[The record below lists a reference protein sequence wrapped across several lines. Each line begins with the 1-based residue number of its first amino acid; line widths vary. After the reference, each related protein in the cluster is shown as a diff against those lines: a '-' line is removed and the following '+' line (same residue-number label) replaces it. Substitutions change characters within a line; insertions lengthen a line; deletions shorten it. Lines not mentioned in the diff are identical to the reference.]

1 MHMDRV
7 RQLVRYWCDDTFSG
21 KCLGKGVTAAVLD
34 TGLAPHPDFRGTGPG
49 VFRSDKGKEATPGSP
64 MMTAATGT
72 HVAGILAG
80 DGRMSGGLLAG
91 MAPEAELVILKVL
104 DEKGEGSIEDI
115 LRGIRWVE
123 ENAARLGIRVV
134 NISVGAKS
142 GLGEEKERRLL
153 SAVEMLWDQNLV
165 VTVSAG
171 NQGPGERIRGC
182 AGTSR
187 KIITVGALK
196 TGTGVLNCSGRGPT
210 GNA

>member
-1 MHMDRV
+1 M
-7 RQLVRYWCDDTFSG
+7 F
-21 KCLGKGVTAAVLD
+21 LD
-34 TGLAPHPDFRGTGPG
+34 LT
-49 VFRSDKGKEATPGSP
+49 KGKKQLRQPYDDSGH
-64 MMTAATGT
+64 GT

-153 SAVEMLWDQNLV
+153 SAVETLW
-165 VTVSAG
+165 TKIWWSPCPPAIRA
-171 NQGPGERIRGC
+171 QGKDPWLCRAPAARSLPWE
-182 AGTSR
+182 
-187 KIITVGALK
+187 
-196 TGTGVLNCSGRGPT
+196 P
-210 GNA
+210 

>member
-34 TGLAPHPDFRGTGPG
+34 TGLAPHPDFRGRVR
-49 VFRSDKGKEATPGSP
+49 VFLDMTKGKKQLRQPYDDSGH
-64 MMTAATGT
+64 GT

-115 LRGIRWVE
+115 LRGIRGVE
-123 ENAARLGIRVV
+123 
-134 NISVGAKS
+134 
-142 GLGEEKERRLL
+142 
-153 SAVEMLWDQNLV
+153 
-165 VTVSAG
+165 
-171 NQGPGERIRGC
+171 
-182 AGTSR
+182 
-187 KIITVGALK
+187 
-196 TGTGVLNCSGRGPT
+196 
-210 GNA
+210 

>member
-34 TGLAPHPDFRGTGPG
+34 TGLAPHPDFRGRVR
-49 VFRSDKGKEATPGSP
+49 VFLDMTKGKKQLRQPYDDSGH
-64 MMTAATGT
+64 GT

-142 GLGEEKERRLL
+142 GLGE
-153 SAVEMLWDQNLV
+153 
-165 VTVSAG
+165 
-171 NQGPGERIRGC
+171 
-182 AGTSR
+182 
-187 KIITVGALK
+187 
-196 TGTGVLNCSGRGPT
+196 
-210 GNA
+210 